1 MDTLLVRGS
10 QGPEV
15 AAMRQAL
22 ARELGDDAQAF
33 PGLDQGDDM
42 TVDVEAAARRWQSG
56 VGLVADGVVGPYCL
70 QLLDLRPAP
79 QFKVPLTLELVRQL
93 FPATKPAN
101 IARYLPYV
109 AAALDA
115 LGLTDWPTVCAAL
128 GSIRAETEGFLPI
141 SEFQSQFNTAPGGPP
156 FGLYEPGTGPGKR
169 VGNTQ
174 KGDGARFKGRG
185 FVQLTGR
192 DNYARYGKALGI
204 DLGVAQPGNADLA
217 NAPEIAALLLARF
230 LADKAVPLRAALA
243 TGNLAAARKLVNG
256 GSHGLDRFK
265 DVFAR
270 AEKLVVTAAP
280 TRTVGAGAAKST
292 KATKP
297 GKVAKAVPPKL
308 GAERQ
313 LKVRKDPI
321 DLKDRAYQPPP
332 LGLLAAYPTDKD
344 IQDYLPA
351 YTAADLVLDQG
362 NEGACTGYGLA
373 CVVNYLRWY
382 KAEGKVKIA
391 PVSPRML
398 YNYARRYDEYAGEDY
413 SGSSCRG
420 ALKGWFNHGVC
431 LEEYWHRDAPQPRYG
446 YAKNATDQTLG
457 VYYRI
462 ALQSITDLQAAI
474 QAVGAVFVSALTH
487 DGWHTVPQTRA
498 VPSGHK
504 DIPLIPFDGRPA
516 EGGGHAFALVG
527 FNAQGFIVQNS
538 WGSAFGMGGFA
549 VLGYADWLANGMDA
563 WVVALGVPGVVEG
576 RISASAAAGG
586 PAGLAQTANTSQW
599 WSVDKAYKHSVVL
612 GDDGRVGRYLTE
624 DSLSRTL
631 AYQVCELPSAWFR
644 DPASGPADGKKRL
657 VIYAHGGLNSE
668 GDAIKR
674 ARAMGRH
681 FEANGCYPLFLVWKT
696 GLLESI
702 RGLLQK
708 QTRQEP
714 ALAGGW
720 WGDQIEKATEVTDL
734 AIETHIG
741 RTAVL
746 PVWNQMKHV
755 AGLAFESRRGGEQ
768 VIRSLQQLIDTW
780 GDQLEIHLVG
790 HSAGAI
796 LLGHMLQG
804 LEYRKVPIEKVHS
817 IHLFAPACSVAF
829 ANQHYGFSPQVMQRL
844 HLSVLSDPLER
855 GDNVV
860 GIYRK
865 SLLYMVSGALE
876 TDLRTPIAGMAK
888 VYQEVLDSGDA
899 GWDGSST
906 TNESLRVWRRSVKEA
921 KLQATGRFKVVK
933 ETKVCVATPPG
944 ADKVLAPADHGS
956 FDNSI
961 EAITRMLEVV
971 RGGKLLKPVDDLRG
985 F

>member
-1 MDTLLVRGS
+1 MDYLLVRGS
-10 QGPEV
+10 QGPAV
-15 AAMRQAL
+15 QKLRTAL
-22 ARELGDDAQAF
+22 AKELGADAQAF
-33 PGLDQGDDM
+33 PGLDQGDEM
-42 TVDVEAAARRWQSG
+42 AVDVEAAARRWQSG

-79 QFKVPLTLELVRQL
+79 KFEVPLTLELVRQL

-115 LGLTDWPTVCAAL
+115 LGLTDWPMVCAAL
-128 GSIRAETEGFLPI
+128 SSIRAETEGFLPL
-141 SEFQSQFNTAPGGPP
+141 SEFQSQFNTAPGGMP

-174 KGDGARFKGRG
+174 PGDGARFKGRG

-192 DNYARYGKALGI
+192 DNYTRYGKALEI
-204 DLGVAQPGNADLA
+204 DLGVVQVNNADLA

-230 LADKAVPLRAALA
+230 LADKAEPLRAALA
-243 TGNLAAARKLVNG
+243 AGNLAAARKLVNG

-265 DVFAR
+265 DVFVR
-270 AEKLVVTAAP
+270 AGKIAGPAAKTP
-280 TRTVGAGAAKST
+280 TVGAGAA
-292 KATKP
+292 
-297 GKVAKAVPPKL
+297 AKAAPVRL

-332 LGLLAAYPTDKD
+332 LGLQAAYPSDAD
-344 IQDYLPA
+344 IKKYLPA
-351 YTAADLVLDQG
+351 YTAADLILDQG

-382 KAEGKVKIA
+382 KADDKNKID

-398 YNYARRYDEYAGEDY
+398 YSYARRYDEYAGEDY

-431 LEEYWHRDAPQPRYG
+431 LDAYWRKNDPQPRYG
-446 YAKNATDQTLG
+446 FAKNATDQTLG

-474 QAVGAVFVSALTH
+474 QAVGAVYVSALTH
-487 DGWHTVPQTRA
+487 DGWHDVPTTKA
-498 VPSGHK
+498 LPSGHK
-504 DIPLIPFDGRPA
+504 DIPLIAFDGRPA

-538 WGSAFGMGGFA
+538 WGTQFGMGGFA

-576 RISASAAAGG
+576 RISVTASGGVDSAGR
-586 PAGLAQTANTSQW
+586 AGAVNTSLW
-599 WSVDKAYKHSVVL
+599 WSADQAYQHSVVL
-612 GDDGRVGRYLTE
+612 GDDGRVSHYLTE
-624 DSLSRTL
+624 DALSRTL
-631 AYQVCELPSAWFR
+631 AYQVCELPNAWFR
-644 DPASGPADGKKRL
+644 DPAHGPLDGKKRI

-668 GDAIKR
+668 ADAIKR

-702 RGLLQK
+702 NGILHK
-708 QTRQEP
+708 QSRQEP
-714 ALAGGW
+714 GLAGGW
-720 WGDQIEKATEVTDL
+720 FDELAENVTEKTDL
-734 AIETHIG
+734 AIESTIG
-741 RTAVL
+741 RGLVR
-746 PVWNQMKHV
+746 PVWTQMKDV
-755 AGLAFESRRGGEQ
+755 AELAFETRRGGEQ
-768 VIRSLQQLIDTW
+768 IIRALQQLMDTW
-780 GDQLEIHLVG
+780 GDQLEIHLAG
-790 HSAGAI
+790 HSAGSI
-796 LLGHMLQG
+796 LLGHMLDG
-804 LEYRKVPIEKVHS
+804 LAYRQMPIEKINS
-817 IHLFAPACSVAF
+817 IHLYAPACSVAF
-829 ANQHYGFSPQVMQRL
+829 ANQCYASNKKIMERL
-844 HLSVLSDPLER
+844 YIDMLSDTRER
-855 GDNVV
+855 DDSVA

-865 SLLYMVSGALE
+865 SLLYLVSGALE

-888 VYQEVLDSGDA
+888 VYGSGDG
-899 GWDGSST
+899 GWDGSSS
-906 TNESLRVWRRSVKEA
+906 TNESLNVWRRAVQDA
-921 KLQATGRFKVVK
+921 KLKSAGRLV
-933 ETKVCVATPPG
+933 EIS
-944 ADKVLAPADHGS
+944 ADKVCTALAAPRRADPSNVMIAADHGS
-956 FDNSI
+956 FDNNI
-961 EAITRMLEVV
+961 DVITRTLEVV
-971 RGGKLLKPVDDLRG
+971 LGGKLLQPVDDLRG

>member
-1 MDTLLVRGS
+1 MDFLLVRGS
-10 QGPEV
+10 QGPAV
-15 AAMRQAL
+15 QKLRTAL
-22 ARELGDDAQAF
+22 FNELGADAQAF
-33 PGLDQGDDM
+33 PGLDLGDEM
-42 TVDVEAAARRWQSG
+42 TADVEAAARRWQSG

-70 QLLDLRPAP
+70 RLLELRPAP
-79 QFKVPLTLELVRQL
+79 RLKVPLTLELVRQL

-115 LGLTDWPTVCAAL
+115 LELTDWPMVCAAL

-141 SEFQSQFNTAPGGPP
+141 SEFQSQFNTAPGGMP

-174 KGDGARFKGRG
+174 AGDGARFKGRG

-192 DNYARYGKALGI
+192 DNYTRYGNALGI
-204 DLGVAQPGNADLA
+204 DLGVVQAGNADLA
-217 NAPEIAALLLARF
+217 NAPEIAALLLAKF
-230 LADKAVPLRAALA
+230 LADKAEPIRAALA

-256 GSHGLDRFK
+256 GAHGLDRFK

-270 AEKLVVTAAP
+270 AEPLVGKIVP
-280 TRTVGAGAAKST
+280 VRNVGAGAAKSAKAG
-292 KATKP
+292 KATP
-297 GKVAKAVPPKL
+297 AAVPPRL

-321 DLKDRAYQPPP
+321 DLNDRAYLPPP
-332 LGLLAAYPTDKD
+332 LGLQGAYPSDDD
-344 IQDYLPA
+344 IKKYLAA
-351 YTAADLVLDQG
+351 YTAAGLILDQG

-382 KAEGKVKIA
+382 KAADKSKIDS
-391 PVSPRML
+391 VSPRML
-398 YNYARRYDEYAGEDY
+398 YSYARRYDEYAGEDY

-431 LEEYWHRDAPQPRYG
+431 LDDYWRKDAPQPRYG
-446 YAKNATDQTLG
+446 FAKNATDQTLG

-474 QAVGAVFVSALTH
+474 QAVGAVYVSALTH
-487 DGWHTVPQTRA
+487 DGWHSVPTTKA

-504 DIPLIPFDGRPA
+504 DLPLIAFDGRPA

-538 WGSAFGMGGFA
+538 WGTQFGMGGFA

-576 RISASAAAGG
+576 RISVTASDGAHARAG
-586 PAGLAQTANTSQW
+586 AVNTGLW
-599 WSVDKAYKHSVVL
+599 WSADQAYQHSVVL
-612 GDDGRVGRYLTE
+612 GDDGRVGHYLTE
-624 DSLSRTL
+624 DALSRTL
-631 AYQVCELPSAWFR
+631 AHQVCELPNAWFR
-644 DPASGPADGKKRL
+644 DPAHGPLDGKKRI

-668 GDAIKR
+668 ADAIKR

-702 RGLLQK
+702 SGILHK
-708 QTRQEP
+708 QSREAP
-714 ALAGGW
+714 GMAGGW
-720 WGDQIEKATEVTDL
+720 FDELAEAVTEKTDL
-734 AIETHIG
+734 AVESSIG
-741 RTAVL
+741 RSLVR
-746 PVWNQMKHV
+746 PVWTQMKDV
-755 AGLAFESRRGGEQ
+755 AALAFETRRGGEQ
-768 VIRSLQQLIDTW
+768 IIRALQQLMDTW
-780 GDQLEIHLVG
+780 GEQLEIHLVG
-790 HSAGAI
+790 HSAGSI
-796 LLGHMLQG
+796 ILGHMLGG
-804 LEYRKVPIEKVHS
+804 LAHREVPIEKINS
-817 IHLFAPACSVAF
+817 IHLYAPACSVAF
-829 ANQHYGFSPQVMQRL
+829 ANQCYASNKQIMERL
-844 HLSVLSDPLER
+844 YLAVLSDTRER
-855 GDNVV
+855 ADSVA

-865 SLLYMVSGALE
+865 SLLYLVSGALE

-888 VYQEVLDSGDA
+888 VYGTGDG
-899 GWDGSST
+899 GWDGSSS
-906 TNESLRVWRRSVKEA
+906 TNESLNVWRRAVQDA
-921 KLQATGRFKVVK
+921 KLKSTGRLVEV
-933 ETKVCVATPPG
+933 TTDKVCTAL
-944 ADKVLAPADHGS
+944 ADPRRDDPSNVMIPADHGS
-956 FDNSI
+956 FDNNI
-961 EAITRMLEVV
+961 DAITRTLQVV
-971 RGGKLLKPVDDLRG
+971 LGGKLLQPVDDLRG